1 MRLRLKKRTSINS
14 KDSQLHKEKEMAD
27 FRKWFFAFAAIA
39 LISSFAVPV
48 SAQTTPALQCTA
60 NAGVPPT
67 VRAEGLTELVGD
79 LVLNCNGGTATA
91 NGQPVP
97 QANVTVFLGAV
108 NITSRLTSGSFSEAL
123 LIVDEPHSASNPTVP
138 LSLCD
143 PTNVTLGV
151 CSINGTGSGL
161 GTYSGAAGRP
171 NVFQGRQTGAN
182 QITFFGVPIDAPGTS
197 GTRIFRVTNIRGNAN
212 QLGTSSTLIPTQIT
226 EFISVT
232 GSTSLPIN
240 NPQQTV
246 AFVQPGLT
254 STLKSAFTFIQ
265 CVSANSSLASSPSN
279 QLGTGGQNGQQ
290 FGISF
295 TEGFG
300 SSFKAKNIQTQVANF
315 NAGTG
320 TLSYPADAAQ
330 DIPGAVY
337 NTETGFLVNGVAVTP
352 QPANLPANV
361 TPFANPAMATTRGG
375 AGIGVATQGTRLMIA
390 FNSIASGAGI
400 FVPVR
405 IPLVRPLDNTI
416 SGGVA
421 VLVSTDAN
429 GAGGFSPV
437 SATNGAGG
445 LAPVTVSSGGGVAV
459 YEILAADPFQIES
472 LTVPVAVAFLANAGT
487 NLPAPGV
494 QSTAT
499 RSFAPLSN
507 VSTADASAPIPRFAP
522 SSAPSN
528 SFIINKCSCNLLFP
542 FVTNQQ
548 GFDTGVAIANTSVD
562 PYGTTPQAGTVTLN
576 YYSGGT
582 PPPAATTNAPVP
594 GGQILTFTLSGGGN
608 FGIPATPGFQGYIIA
623 QAQFQFCHAFA
634 YISAQGAL
642 PTAPGASEGYLGI
655 VLDAPALNRTGQGG
669 EVQAH

>member
-1 MRLRLKKRTSINS
+1 
-14 KDSQLHKEKEMAD
+14 MAD

-48 SAQTTPALQCTA
+48 SAQTSTPALQCTA

-91 NGQPVP
+91 FGQPVP
-97 QANVTVFLGAV
+97 QANVTIFLGAV
-108 NITSRLTSGSFSEAL
+108 NITSRLTSGSYSEAL
-123 LIVDEPHSASNPTVP
+123 LLIDEPHSASNPTVP
-138 LSLCD
+138 LSMCD
-143 PTNVTLGV
+143 PGNATLGV

-161 GTYSGAAGRP
+161 GVYNGSTGRP

-197 GTRIFRVTNIRGNAN
+197 GTRVFRVTNIRGNAN

-246 AFVQPGLT
+246 AFVQPGLQSAVRFAT
-254 STLKSAFTFIQ
+254 SFIQ
-265 CVSANSSLASSPSN
+265 CQSANDLLASSPSASSFSN
-279 QLGTGGQNGQQ
+279 SQGGQQ
-290 FGISF
+290 FSIRF
-295 TEGFG
+295 DEGFG
-300 SSFKAKNIQTQVANF
+300 TSFKAKNIQTQVSNF
-315 NAGTG
+315 GSG
-320 TLSYPADAAQ
+320 TLSYPGDASQ

-337 NTETGFLVNGVAVTP
+337 NTESGFEANGVAVNP
-352 QPANLPANV
+352 IPANLPLTP
-361 TPFANPAMATTRGG
+361 TPFAQTLTTTGRGSG
-375 AGIGVATQGTRLMIA
+375 FGSATQGTRLMVA
-390 FNSIASGAGI
+390 FNSLPSGTSI

-405 IPLVRPLDNTI
+405 IALIRPLDGAL

-437 SATNGAGG
+437 SASSSLG
-445 LAPVTVSSGGGVAV
+445 LAQVSLSSNSGVAV
-459 YEILAADPFQIES
+459 YEILASDPFQIER
-472 LTVPVAVAFLANAGT
+472 LTVPVAVAFVANSGN

-494 QSTAT
+494 QSTVSS
-499 RSFAPLSN
+499 SFAPLSN
-507 VSTADASAPIPRFAP
+507 VSAADASAPIPRFAP
-522 SSAPSN
+522 SQAPRN
-528 SFIINKCSCNLLFP
+528 TFIVNKCSCNLLFP

-548 GFDTGVAIANTSVD
+548 GFDTGVAISNTSVD
-562 PYGTTPQAGTVTLN
+562 PYGTTPQTGTVTLN

-655 VLDAPALNRTGQGG
+655 VLDAPLLNRTGQGG